1 MSKKSKQTVRA
12 PVQPWQTPK
21 YDVINDSDNDFNESH
36 VRIYESLYRSEA
48 WKSLSHKARDLYIL
62 ILTRYKGNYTGNEV
76 TCPFSVC
83 EDYGFRRGTLRK
95 LFDELDSAGFISIR
109 RFDDCLH
116 KVPNRYVLINWWYK
130 KHSSNNTDK
139 T

>member
-21 YDVINDSDNDFNESH
+21 YDEINDDDNDFNESH
-36 VRIYESLYRSEA
+36 IRLYESLYKSDA
-48 WKSLSHKARDLYIL
+48 WKGLAHQARDLYMV
-62 ILTRYKGNYTGNEV
+62 ILTRYKGNFTGNEV

-83 EDYGFRRGTLRK
+83 EEYGFRHGSLK
-95 LFDELDSAGFISIR
+95 KWFDELETAGFISIR

-116 KVPNRYVLINWWYK
+116 KVPNRYALTNWWWRK
-130 KHSSNNTDK
+130 EQTHQDK
-139 T
+139 D